1 MRPDSC
7 PLHPGILTHLWC
19 LIASLLSWLS
29 PLSISAIQQTS
40 DRVGGSDRA
49 QIVMYGLLGRWAI
62 RRHHHYQNAHHKG
75 EVTVSDAVTLLIQGS
90 EFFRSQPQTC
100 FTYFCHHPSLL
111 CCSIGATT
119 KYLVFLSSY
128 SPGLKTFMWEG
139 ENIPNQYRAWIGL
152 GLLWQG
158 SAGNR
163 KKVVEF
169 KETQS
174 LCHLFMLQHQS
185 YDLPAHYASQR
196 SMKAVK
202 GCRAY
207 YKHAWSPVHC
217 IGKEIKP
224 MPLLFLE
231 VTVKMLFIPG
241 WFRSTILK
249 IIASFWNC
257 CFKKKIH
264 CCHRFSTKRII

>member
-1 MRPDSC
+1 M
-7 PLHPGILTHLWC
+7 L
-19 LIASLLSWLS
+19 SLCSFKALS
-29 PLSISAIQQTS
+29 
-40 DRVGGSDRA
+40 
-49 QIVMYGLLGRWAI
+49 
-62 RRHHHYQNAHHKG
+62 
-75 EVTVSDAVTLLIQGS
+75 
-90 EFFRSQPQTC
+90 FFRSQPQTC
-100 FTYFCHHPSLL
+100 FTYLCHHPLLL

-231 VTVKMLFIPG
+231 VTVKMLFIPVDSG
-241 WFRSTILK
+241 PPSWRSLLVFETVVLRKKSTVVIGSVQNESYNVKIWWF
-249 IIASFWNC
+249 
-257 CFKKKIH
+257 
-264 CCHRFSTKRII
+264 